1 MAASISLLSIDL
13 DIHHERFP
21 PFEIADTAKAFGVN
35 NRMMLLFS
43 ISLLSGQGLKI
54 SRG

>member
-13 DIHHERFP
+13 DFHHERFP
-21 PFEIADTAKAFGVN
+21 PFEIAHTEKAFGLK

-43 ISLLSGQGLKI
+43 ISLLSGQGLKV
-54 SRG
+54 SLG